1 MFQAKQF
8 HLKWHD
14 KFHDYVDERR
24 KLAKLG
30 LTEAEIRRQRRHLNP
45 SELARKYSSIQST
58 DDCAR
63 APGVESGGYSV
74 NTDCALVPGLGWARS
89 CLDSKAAWRPTSPDI
104 TQWME
109 IDLGEE
115 TSILGLV
122 TQGQAATV
130 EINGRWKSKGAGQAN
145 YVTRVCV
152 KYRASLSQPFS
163 KLPEDLNLGNG
174 GDTRHETPFPAPI
187 RTPV

>member
-1 MFQAKQF
+1 MQAKQF

-14 KFHDYVDERR
+14 KFHDYVDERA
-24 KLAKLG
+24 KLAKDG

-45 SELARKYSSIQST
+45 PELARKYSSIQST

-152 KYRASLSQPFS
+152 KYRTSHSQPFS

-187 RTPV
+187 RTPF